1 MAARALAHGRGLL
14 LDPRLPAWHRPPRG
28 RRRRAARHVRP
39 RPGDAARCPA
49 DLRPGRAPLL
59 RRSGVDRDAREPAP
73 GLERQAPRAHPA
85 RVRGHGLRH
94 YHDAVGRGR
103 HQARHR
109 ESVPA
114 PVPRRRAG
122 RGHPDP
128 PRPAGRRVPLR
139 VPGGDRD
146 GRGRRHPVPRAEP
159 GRARARSRRDRRP
172 AGAVERLAP
181 RPRGPGRL
189 GHDRRRRSASV
200 PEARARDERLR
211 DRRLGDA
218 PDRRR
223 RVRCPAAA
231 RRPAAPRPDPPH
243 AQAPRRRGGDHERD
257 ARALECGDDA
267 PDLARRT
274 IAKGGRRAG
283 ARSPTSPTGSSA
295 PGSHRS
301 TTSGPS
307 SSSGWPAPR
316 RWRDC

>member
-1 MAARALAHGRGLL
+1 VAARDLAHGRGLL

-28 RRRRAARHVRP
+28 RRRRAAGHVRP

-85 RVRGHGLRH
+85 WVRGHGLRH
-94 YHDAVGRGR
+94 YHDVVGCGR

-109 ESVPA
+109 EPVPA

-122 RGHPDP
+122 RGHPDT
-128 PRPAGRRVPLR
+128 PRPAGRRVPVRL
-139 VPGGDRD
+139 PGGDRD
-146 GRGRRHPVPRAEP
+146 GRGRRRPVPPAEP
-159 GRARARSRRDRRP
+159 GRARARPRRDRRP

-181 RPRGPGRL
+181 RPRSPGRL
-189 GHDRRRRSASV
+189 GHDRRRGSAAV

-223 RVRCPAAA
+223 LVRCTVAA
-231 RRPAAPRPDPPH
+231 RRTSRPSGGS
-243 AQAPRRRGGDHERD
+243 ATRASSSSPRRR
-257 ARALECGDDA
+257 
-267 PDLARRT
+267 
-274 IAKGGRRAG
+274 
-283 ARSPTSPTGSSA
+283 S
-295 PGSHRS
+295 
-301 TTSGPS
+301 
-307 SSSGWPAPR
+307 
-316 RWRDC
+316 